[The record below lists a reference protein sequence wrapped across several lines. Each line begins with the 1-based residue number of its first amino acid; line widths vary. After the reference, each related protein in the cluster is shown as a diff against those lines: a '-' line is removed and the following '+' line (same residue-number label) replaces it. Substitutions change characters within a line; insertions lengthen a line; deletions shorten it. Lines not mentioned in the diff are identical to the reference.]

1 MRPLPLLN
9 GLFLAALACALFPL
23 FPAAAASDI
32 EKLDS
37 NFAAKDATGEWLW
50 YDARGLTVEG
60 KGWQDTARFYDRLP
74 ARAEGAVPKSVWS
87 LSRHSAGLCVRFT
100 TDAPKISARWTV
112 LNPELAMPHMP
123 ATGVSGLDLYVR
135 DGAVWRW
142 IGNGRPKEQTTE
154 ALLADGIPEGLHEF
168 MVCLPLYNGTESLEI
183 GVPPAASLAKGA
195 ARPADRE
202 KPVLFYGTSI
212 THGGC
217 ASRPGMAYP
226 AILGRRLDRPVINL
240 GFSGSGRMEPAL
252 GELVAE
258 VEAAVYVLDCLPNL
272 TPQEVTERV
281 EPFVKA
287 LRAARPG
294 TPIVLVENIS
304 YQAGTFLPGPREAY
318 TAKNDA
324 LRAAHERLTAA
335 GVTGLTYVPGAALL
349 GDDGEATVDGTHPTD
364 LGFQRM
370 ADALEPVLRGVLS
383 GERGA
388 GDAAAREAFLREFP
402 RTGLSTTPEDAL
414 LLRILVE
421 TRNAQRGVE
430 VGSFTGYGALHMGI
444 AFERTGGHLYT
455 LEIDPEAVKTCR
467 ENLAKTG
474 LDKSVTCVEGD
485 ALKTLPELEGVFDFA
500 YIDAVKTDYF
510 KYFQLIEPKLK
521 PGAVIVA
528 DNVIVS
534 ADAMRDYLDH
544 VQKSP
549 DYATVI
555 VRASDEKKDGM
566 AVTYKLR

>member
-1 MRPLPLLN
+1 M
-9 GLFLAALACALFPL
+9 FLAALVCALLPQA
-23 FPAAAASDI
+23 PAAAASEI
-32 EKLDS
+32 EQLDP

-74 ARAEGAVPKSVWS
+74 ARAEENVPKSVWS

-154 ALLADGIPEGLHEF
+154 GLLADGIPEGLHEF

-183 GVPPAASLAKGA
+183 GVPPAAAMAKGP

-202 KPVLFYGTSI
+202 KPVLVYGTSI

-226 AILGRRLDRPVINL
+226 SILGRRLDRPVINL

-252 GELVAE
+252 GELLAE
-258 VEAAVYVLDCLPNL
+258 VDAAVYVLDCLPNL

-287 LRAARPG
+287 LRAARPD

-304 YQAGTFLPGPREAY
+304 YQAGAFLPGPRESY

-335 GVTGLTYVPGAALL
+335 GVTGLHYVPGAALL

-370 ADALEPVLRGVLS
+370 ADALEPVLRGVL
-383 GERGA
+383 
-388 GDAAAREAFLREFP
+388 P
-402 RTGLSTTPEDAL
+402 
-414 LLRILVE
+414 
-421 TRNAQRGVE
+421 
-430 VGSFTGYGALHMGI
+430 
-444 AFERTGGHLYT
+444 
-455 LEIDPEAVKTCR
+455 
-467 ENLAKTG
+467 
-474 LDKSVTCVEGD
+474 
-485 ALKTLPELEGVFDFA
+485 
-500 YIDAVKTDYF
+500 
-510 KYFQLIEPKLK
+510 
-521 PGAVIVA
+521 
-528 DNVIVS
+528 
-534 ADAMRDYLDH
+534 
-544 VQKSP
+544 
-549 DYATVI
+549 
-555 VRASDEKKDGM
+555 
-566 AVTYKLR
+566 